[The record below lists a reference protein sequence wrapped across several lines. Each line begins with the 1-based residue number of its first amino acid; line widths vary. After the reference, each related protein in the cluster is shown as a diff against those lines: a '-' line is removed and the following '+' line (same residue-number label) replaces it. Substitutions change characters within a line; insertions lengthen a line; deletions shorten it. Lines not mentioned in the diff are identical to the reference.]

1 MLKKLKEKIKNL
13 DIKYLLIITIFLL
26 LTIILNIGSLVYD
39 TVLLGVILGNE
50 IAIKDLA
57 FTILSLAI
65 CIPTFIFMAGLI
77 SKKRTS
83 N

>member
-39 TVLLGVILGNE
+39 TVLLGVILGNK
-50 IAIKDLA
+50 IAIKDWG
-57 FTILSLAI
+57 FTILSLVI
-65 CIPTFIFMAGLI
+65 CIPAFIFMIGLI
-77 SKKRTS
+77 SKKRTA